1 MNNIDD
7 VLLSLIQAKEN
18 IVHNQKVSMSE
29 DTYNNLVNGLDNLIT
44 DYTINNQM
52 TSKEILDCALS
63 LYGSN
68 NKSFLDKLKNLRPKK
83 IIGNFKKR
91 IDEYNKKKELK
102 NKYADEIVLM
112 VKDKLRRSIE
122 DEEKAKKQPT
132 KNEDM
137 KKDKSINSNINL
149 VNNGIINSNSKD
161 ISHTLDDKNK
171 IPIYDKEIGSV
182 IDTMKSGTFIYQ
194 DKDNFVVYRESD
206 NKNKDLGI
214 TSQVEFSSL
223 NQAIV
228 YAIDDKLSITDVK
241 DNFDNFKNDYGN
253 LANYVK
259 DKRGLDHNYNNINIV
274 NNINKELKN
283 KTL

>member
-18 IVHNQKVSMSE
+18 IVHNQKVSMND
-29 DTYNNLVNGLDNLIT
+29 DTYNNLVNGLDDLIT

-52 TSKEILDCALS
+52 SSKEILDCALS

-68 NKSFLDKLKNLRPKK
+68 NKSFLDKIKNLRPKK
-83 IIGNFKKR
+83 IIGNLKKR
-91 IDEYNKKKELK
+91 INEYNKKKELK
-102 NKYADEIVLM
+102 NKYADEIVIM
-112 VKDKLRRSIE
+112 VKDRLRKVIE
-122 DEEKAKKQPT
+122 DEKKVENQPT
-132 KNEDM
+132 SKENIE
-137 KKDKSINSNINL
+137 KEKTVQSNVKL
-149 VNNGIINSNSKD
+149 VNNGIINANSKEV
-161 ISHTLDDKNK
+161 SHTLDDKNR
-171 IPIYDKEIGSV
+171 IPIYDKELGSI

-194 DKDNFVVYRESD
+194 DKDNFIVYRESD
-206 NKNKDLGI
+206 NKSKDLEI
-214 TSQVEFSSL
+214 TSQVEFPTL

-241 DNFDNFKNDYGN
+241 DNFDKFKNDYGN

-259 DKRGLDHNYNNINIV
+259 DKRGLDNYNNINIV
-274 NNINKELKN
+274 NINKESKN

>member
-18 IVHNQKVSMSE
+18 IVHNQKVSMND
-29 DTYNNLVNGLDNLIT
+29 DTYNNLVNGLDDLIT

-52 TSKEILDCALS
+52 SSKEILDCALS

-68 NKSFLDKLKNLRPKK
+68 NKSFLDKIKNLRPKK
-83 IIGNFKKR
+83 IIGNLKKR
-91 IDEYNKKKELK
+91 INEYNKKKELK
-102 NKYADEIVLM
+102 NKYADEIVIM
-112 VKDKLRRSIE
+112 VKDRLRKVIE
-122 DEEKAKKQPT
+122 DEKKVENQSTSKDNIEKEKTIQ
-132 KNEDM
+132 
-137 KKDKSINSNINL
+137 SNVKL
-149 VNNGIINSNSKD
+149 VNNGIINANSKEV
-161 ISHTLDDKNK
+161 SHTLDDKNR
-171 IPIYDKEIGSV
+171 IPIYDKELGSI

-194 DKDNFVVYRESD
+194 DKDNFIVYRESD
-206 NKNKDLGI
+206 NKSKDLGI
-214 TSQVEFSSL
+214 TSQVEFPTL

-241 DNFDNFKNDYGN
+241 DNFDKFKNDYGN

-259 DKRGLDHNYNNINIV
+259 DKRGLDNYNNINIV
-274 NNINKELKN
+274 NINKESKN

>member
-18 IVHNQKVSMSE
+18 IVHNQKVSMND
-29 DTYNNLVNGLDNLIT
+29 DTYNNLVNGLDDLIT

-52 TSKEILDCALS
+52 SSKEILDCALS

-83 IIGNFKKR
+83 IIGNLKKR

-102 NKYADEIVLM
+102 NKYADEIVIM
-112 VKDKLRRSIE
+112 VKDRLRKAIE
-122 DEEKAKKQPT
+122 DDKKVESQPT
-132 KNEDM
+132 SKENIE
-137 KKDKSINSNINL
+137 KEKTIKSNVKL
-149 VNNGIINSNSKD
+149 VNNGIINANSKEV
-161 ISHTLDDKNK
+161 SHTLDDKSR
-171 IPIYDKEIGSV
+171 IPIYDKELGSI

-194 DKDNFVVYRESD
+194 DKDNFIVYRESD
-206 NKNKDLGI
+206 N
-214 TSQVEFSSL
+214 
-223 NQAIV
+223 V

-241 DNFDNFKNDYGN
+241 DNFDKFKNDYGN

-259 DKRGLDHNYNNINIV
+259 DKRGLDNYNNINIV
-274 NNINKELKN
+274 NINKESKN

>member
-18 IVHNQKVSMSE
+18 IVHNQKVSMND
-29 DTYNNLVNGLDNLIT
+29 DTYNNLVNGLDDLIT

-52 TSKEILDCALS
+52 SSKEILDCALS

-68 NKSFLDKLKNLRPKK
+68 NKSFLDKIKNLRPKK
-83 IIGNFKKR
+83 IIGNLKKR
-91 IDEYNKKKELK
+91 INEYNKKKELK
-102 NKYADEIVLM
+102 NKYADEIVIM
-112 VKDKLRRSIE
+112 VKDRLRKVIE
-122 DEEKAKKQPT
+122 DEKKVENQPT
-132 KNEDM
+132 SKENIE
-137 KKDKSINSNINL
+137 KEKTVQSNVKL
-149 VNNGIINSNSKD
+149 VNNGIINANSKEV
-161 ISHTLDDKNK
+161 SHTLDDKNR
-171 IPIYDKEIGSV
+171 IPIYDKELGSI

-194 DKDNFVVYRESD
+194 DKDNFIVYRESD
-206 NKNKDLGI
+206 NKSKDLEI
-214 TSQVEFSSL
+214 TSQVEFPTL

-241 DNFDNFKNDYGN
+241 DNFDKLKNDYGN

-259 DKRGLDHNYNNINIV
+259 DKRGLDNYNNINIV
-274 NNINKELKN
+274 NINKESKN

>member
-18 IVHNQKVSMSE
+18 IVHNQKVSMND
-29 DTYNNLVNGLDNLIT
+29 DTYNNLVNGLDDLIT

-52 TSKEILDCALS
+52 SSKEILDCALS

-83 IIGNFKKR
+83 IIGNLKKR
-91 IDEYNKKKELK
+91 INEYNKKKELK
-102 NKYADEIVLM
+102 NKYADEIVIM
-112 VKDKLRRSIE
+112 VKDRLRKVIE
-122 DEEKAKKQPT
+122 DEKKVENQPT
-132 KNEDM
+132 SKENIE
-137 KKDKSINSNINL
+137 KEKTIQSNVKL
-149 VNNGIINSNSKD
+149 VNNGIINENSKEV
-161 ISHTLDDKNK
+161 SPTLDDKNK
-171 IPIYDKEIGSV
+171 IPIYDKEFGSI

-214 TSQVEFSSL
+214 TSQVEFPTL
-223 NQAIV
+223 NQAIA
-228 YAIDDKLSITDVK
+228 YSIDDKLSITDVK
-241 DNFDNFKNDYGN
+241 DNFDKFKNDYGN

-259 DKRGLDHNYNNINIV
+259 DKRGLDNYNNINIV
-274 NNINKELKN
+274 NINKESKN

>member
-18 IVHNQKVSMSE
+18 IVHNQKVSMND
-29 DTYNNLVNGLDNLIT
+29 DTYNNLVNGLDDLIT

-52 TSKEILDCALS
+52 SSKEILDCALS

-68 NKSFLDKLKNLRPKK
+68 NKSFLDKIKNLRPKK
-83 IIGNFKKR
+83 IIGNLKKR
-91 IDEYNKKKELK
+91 INEYNKKKELK
-102 NKYADEIVLM
+102 NKYADEIVIM
-112 VKDKLRRSIE
+112 VKDRLRKVIE
-122 DEEKAKKQPT
+122 DEKKVENQPT
-132 KNEDM
+132 SKENIE
-137 KKDKSINSNINL
+137 KEKTIQSNVKL
-149 VNNGIINSNSKD
+149 VNNGIINANSKEV
-161 ISHTLDDKNK
+161 SHTLDDKNR
-171 IPIYDKEIGSV
+171 IPVYDKELGSI

-194 DKDNFVVYRESD
+194 DKDNFIVYRESD
-206 NKNKDLGI
+206 NKSKDLGI
-214 TSQVEFSSL
+214 TSQVEFPTL

-241 DNFDNFKNDYGN
+241 DNFDKFKNDYGN

-259 DKRGLDHNYNNINIV
+259 DKRGLDNYNNINIV
-274 NNINKELKN
+274 NINKESKN

>member
-18 IVHNQKVSMSE
+18 IVHNQKVSMND
-29 DTYNNLVNGLDNLIT
+29 DTYNNLVNGLDDLIT

-52 TSKEILDCALS
+52 SSKEILDCALS

-83 IIGNFKKR
+83 IIGNLKKR

-102 NKYADEIVLM
+102 NKYADEIVIM
-112 VKDKLRRSIE
+112 VKDRLRKVIE
-122 DEEKAKKQPT
+122 DEKKVENQPT
-132 KNEDM
+132 SKENIE
-137 KKDKSINSNINL
+137 KEKTIQSNVKL
-149 VNNGIINSNSKD
+149 VNNGIINANSKEV
-161 ISHTLDDKNK
+161 SHTLDDKNR
-171 IPIYDKEIGSV
+171 IPIYDKELGSI

-194 DKDNFVVYRESD
+194 DKDNFIVYRESD
-206 NKNKDLGI
+206 NKSKDLGI
-214 TSQVEFSSL
+214 TSQVEFPTL

-241 DNFDNFKNDYGN
+241 DNFDKFKNDYGN

-259 DKRGLDHNYNNINIV
+259 DKRGLDNYNNINIV
-274 NNINKELKN
+274 NINKESKN

>member
-18 IVHNQKVSMSE
+18 IVHNQKVSMND
-29 DTYNNLVNGLDNLIT
+29 DTYNNLVNGLDDLIT

-52 TSKEILDCALS
+52 SSKEILDCALS

-83 IIGNFKKR
+83 IIGNLKKR

-102 NKYADEIVLM
+102 NKYADEIVIM
-112 VKDKLRRSIE
+112 VKDRLRKAIE
-122 DEEKAKKQPT
+122 DDKKVENQST
-132 KNEDM
+132 
-137 KKDKSINSNINL
+137 KDKNIEQEKTIQSKVKL
-149 VNNGIINSNSKD
+149 VNNGIINANSKEV
-161 ISHTLDDKNK
+161 SHTLDDKNR
-171 IPIYDKEIGSV
+171 IPIYDKELGSI

-194 DKDNFVVYRESD
+194 DKDNFIVYRESD

-214 TSQVEFSSL
+214 TSQVEFPTL

-241 DNFDNFKNDYGN
+241 DNFDKFKNDYGN

-259 DKRGLDHNYNNINIV
+259 DKRGLDNYNNINIV
-274 NNINKELKN
+274 NINKESKN